1 VRVALIGQVMARY
14 RDYAADV
21 VARLDAATGAGLSVS
36 FGDDDEAEIAFR
48 TAPVDEMNAFA
59 PNALCFFT
67 PFEGDWRAFLEASR
81 AGRASWSSVDRLEA
95 VTVFIPETAAP
106 HEVRACL
113 EEETAQA
120 LGTGNDLFRFEDSI
134 FNDDAGHLR
143 LTGFDALMMR
153 VLYDP
158 AIRSGEERETTREAA
173 RAALGRARAAFGEAR
188 RFATIGDD
196 KHDEIRSRI
205 FATRSRSEQ
214 RKWATRLVTEMRG
227 RDRADHRLA
236 DAYAIRATLAFRNNE
251 PAAALSDLE
260 RAEATLAAILPADNI
275 RLAAARATSAVL
287 LKREGRARDAL
298 AKLDL
303 AIPVLAA
310 NAYDKHL
317 AQALRWRAASLA
329 QTGDKAA
336 AAPAARMALEWGRYV
351 YGVSSEEVGRW
362 TREFRDLGLLG

>member
-1 VRVALIGQVMARY
+1 MRALAFAAAALALAGCAPQQGAGGGARAGGVPLAPGPLPPIEGYASAVGAQPIAWTRRTLADDFIELTFDTEWGLRADRLLKWERPVRVALIGQVMARY

-143 LTGFDALMMR
+143 LTGFDALMLR

-236 DAYAIRATLAFRNNE
+236 DAYAIRATLAFRTN
-251 PAAALSDLE
+251 
-260 RAEATLAAILPADNI
+260 
-275 RLAAARATSAVL
+275 
-287 LKREGRARDAL
+287 
-298 AKLDL
+298 
-303 AIPVLAA
+303 
-310 NAYDKHL
+310 
-317 AQALRWRAASLA
+317 
-329 QTGDKAA
+329 
-336 AAPAARMALEWGRYV
+336 
-351 YGVSSEEVGRW
+351 
-362 TREFRDLGLLG
+362 